1 MLVNTKQFA
10 VVEKALTDNGALER
24 FEKEN
29 GKIKGRMMIT
39 VIDIPEEIPVTVKG
53 KKSPVGFDCSF
64 DFYDSSIGLALYT
77 DTKEAASGFWVTQ
90 QVQGAEQPSQEWIEF
105 FIKTLI
111 ENIEEDGS
119 FGYPMYS
126 FLADESDLTVVPTI

>member
-24 FEKEN
+24 FEK
-29 GKIKGRMMIT
+29 
-39 VIDIPEEIPVTVKG
+39 EEIPVTVKG

-126 FLADESDLTVVPTI
+126 FLTDESDLTVVPTI

>member
-53 KKSPVGFDCSF
+53 KNFPVGFDCSF

-126 FLADESDLTVVPTI
+126 FLTDESDLTVVPTI